1 MSFDNVIGESFIL
14 IFTDFLLLYDNK
26 YYLQAYLDNC
36 ACKVVN
42 TQMIDYFD
50 DNLFDDWILQMLY
63 YDRTK
68 LILLKVVIVKNILLS
83 LLVF

>member
-1 MSFDNVIGESFIL
+1 
-14 IFTDFLLLYDNK
+14 
-26 YYLQAYLDNC
+26 
-36 ACKVVN
+36 
-42 TQMIDYFD
+42 MIDYFD
-50 DNLFDDWILQMLY
+50 DNLFDNWILQMLY